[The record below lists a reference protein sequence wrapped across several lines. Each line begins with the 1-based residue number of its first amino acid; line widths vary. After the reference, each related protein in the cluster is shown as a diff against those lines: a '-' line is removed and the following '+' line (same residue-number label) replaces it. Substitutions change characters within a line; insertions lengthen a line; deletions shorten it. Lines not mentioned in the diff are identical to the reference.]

1 MLIAG
6 FAAGVLSIFAA
17 PNPAPEQEGQ
27 KGQIHVQRVCPSTG
41 PDATFAGA
49 PGSYCTITVSDLA
62 EIPAKVAR
70 VYHDEPSRLPIG
82 TVGFLDSKVVLYAG
96 PGNWAVGR
104 CTVDFSNGL
113 GLCNVSD
120 RCACRVQYPYRCPDR
135 FFDWN
140 YLLGRDIQL
149 QSVATQIR
157 RGVRSQVQGIG
168 MRYRFR
174 STVVRKNA

>member
-6 FAAGVLSIFAA
+6 FAAGVLPIFAA

-27 KGQIHVQRVCPSTG
+27 KGQIHVQKVCPSTG

-70 VYHDEPSRLPIG
+70 VYYDEPSRLPIG

-120 RCACRVQYPYRCPDR
+120 GTGALAGFSTRID
-135 FFDWN
+135 
-140 YLLGRDIQL
+140 
-149 QSVATQIR
+149 
-157 RGVRSQVQGIG
+157 VRIDFSTGITYWDG
-168 MRYRFR
+168 TYSF
-174 STVVRKNA
+174 SPLPPT